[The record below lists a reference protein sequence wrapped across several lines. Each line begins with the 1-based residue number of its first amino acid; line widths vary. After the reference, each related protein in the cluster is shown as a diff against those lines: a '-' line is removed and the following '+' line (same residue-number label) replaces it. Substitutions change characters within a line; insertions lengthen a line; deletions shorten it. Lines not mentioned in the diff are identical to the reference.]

1 MLRDKSKGIKLIIV
15 FSLITAICIFAI
27 YEAIYTQIYKKQV
40 EEVTAKQTEET
51 SENNFEELEQ
61 DFNKIF
67 DNKFTNN
74 DNVENIE
81 KVDSNK
87 ELVYTDY
94 YKKDSGEDFEID
106 VTIPKINIKEA
117 KSINNKIN
125 SIFIK
130 KAESIQHNEQ
140 ENKTI
145 YTINYTAQLK
155 NNILS
160 IIIDSTLKEKNFPQR
175 RIIATYNFNI
185 ETKKEVGLEELIEK
199 KNLSKED
206 VENKIKEKIRKRN
219 TESENLENMGY
230 EVYKRDLRSEMYDI
244 ENIENFYYDGNEN
257 LYIIFAYG
265 NSESTSEKDIVI
277 F

>member
-1 MLRDKSKGIKLIIV
+1 MLRDKNKGIKLIIV
-15 FSLITAICIFAI
+15 FSLISVICVFAI
-27 YEAIYTQIYKKQV
+27 YEAIYTQVYKKQV
-40 EEVTAKQTEET
+40 EEVTAKKIEET

-67 DNKFTNN
+67 DNKFSDN

-81 KVDSNK
+81 KVDSDK
-87 ELVYTDY
+87 DIVYTDY
-94 YKKDSGEDFEID
+94 YKKDSNDDFEID

-117 KSINNKIN
+117 NTLNNKIN

-130 KAESIQHNEQ
+130 KAESIQHNKQ
-140 ENKTI
+140 ETKTI

-155 NNILS
+155 DNILS
-160 IIIDSTLKEKNFPQR
+160 IIIDSTLKEKSSPQR

-185 ETKKEVGLEELIEK
+185 DTKKEVTVEELIEK

-206 VENKIKEKIRKRN
+206 VENKIKEKIRKKN
-219 TESENLENMGY
+219 TESEHLEKMGY

-244 ENIENFYYDGNEN
+244 ENIDNFYYDGNEN

-265 NSESTSEKDIVI
+265 NSEATSEKDIII